1 MDDHGSKCTVIRL
14 KMDGLDESK
23 DESGLSKYQSG
34 KSKSVEVEVKSMKV
48 DGLKP
53 PK

>member
-14 KMDGLDESK
+14 KMDGLDESQDK
-23 DESGLSKYQSG
+23 SGQ
-34 KSKSVEVEVKSMKV
+34 SKSVEVEVKSMKV
-48 DGLKP
+48 DGLKT